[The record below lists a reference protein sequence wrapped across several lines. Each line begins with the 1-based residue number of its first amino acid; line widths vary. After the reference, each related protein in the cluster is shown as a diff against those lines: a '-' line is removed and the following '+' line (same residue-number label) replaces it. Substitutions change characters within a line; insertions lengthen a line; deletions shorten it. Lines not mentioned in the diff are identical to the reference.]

1 MYCPKCGQQQ
11 VPEEVRFCSRC
22 GFPLG
27 PVSELLSQGGSAS
40 LFPMGGASS
49 ELSPRQKGIR
59 QGAIMMLSTLLIVPV
74 VIFLLVAMLGMPG
87 ELIPLTAVL
96 LFMGGLMRIL
106 YAVFLEDNDSGSKP
120 NAMPHYIPPP
130 MPQARLST
138 PARGSAL
145 PPANSAPAPAWRRPV
160 DTSELVSPPSVTE
173 NTTRLL
179 DERPDQQSSEKR
191 G

>member
-11 VPEEVRFCSRC
+11 VPDDVRFCSRC

-27 PVSELLSQGGSAS
+27 AVSEVLANDGALSIFQMGSAS
-40 LFPMGGASS
+40 SG
-49 ELSPRQKGIR
+49 LSPRQRGIR
-59 QGAIMMLSTLLIVPV
+59 QGAIMMLSTMLVVPV
-74 VIFLLVAMLGMPG
+74 VIFLLVAMLNLPG

-106 YAVFLEDNDSGSKP
+106 YAVFLEDNHISGQP
-120 NAMPHYIPPP
+120 NAMPNYVPPP
-130 MPQARLST
+130 MPPARLST

-145 PPANSAPAPAWRRPV
+145 PPAQSTPVPAWRRPV

-179 DERPDQQSSEKR
+179 DERPDK
-191 G
+191 

>member
-11 VPEEVRFCSRC
+11 VPEDVRFCARC

-27 PVSELLSQGGSAS
+27 AVSELISQGGSPS
-40 LFPMGGASS
+40 LFQMGGALS

-87 ELIPLTAVL
+87 ELIPLTAVI

-106 YAVFLEDNDSGSKP
+106 YAVFLEENYVHSQPD
-120 NAMPHYIPPP
+120 AVPHYVPPP
-130 MPQARLST
+130 MPPARLSA

-145 PPANSAPAPAWRRPV
+145 PPAQNAPAPAWRRPV

-179 DERPDQQSSEKR
+179 DERPDK
-191 G
+191 

>member
-11 VPEEVRFCSRC
+11 VPEDVRFCSRC

-27 PVSELLSQGGSAS
+27 TVLELLSQGGSLS
-40 LFPMGGASS
+40 PFQMGGASS

-87 ELIPLTAVL
+87 ELIPLTAVI

-106 YAVFLEDNDSGSKP
+106 YAVFLEENYVNSK
-120 NAMPHYIPPP
+120 ADAVPHYVPPP
-130 MPQARLST
+130 MPQARLSA
-138 PARGSAL
+138 PSRGSAL
-145 PPANSAPAPAWRRPV
+145 PPAQSTPAPAWRRPA

-179 DERPDQQSSEKR
+179 DERPDK
-191 G
+191 

>member
-11 VPEEVRFCSRC
+11 IPEDVRFCSRC

-27 PVSELLSQGGSAS
+27 AVSELLSQGGSLS
-40 LFPMGGASS
+40 LFHMGGTSS
-49 ELSPRQKGIR
+49 EISPRQKGIR

-87 ELIPLTAVL
+87 ELIPLTAVI
-96 LFMGGLMRIL
+96 LFMGGLLRML
-106 YAVFLEDNDSGSKP
+106 YAVFLEDNHPVSKP
-120 NAMPHYIPPP
+120 DVMPHYVPPP
-130 MPQARLST
+130 MPPARLST

-145 PPANSAPAPAWRRPV
+145 PPAQSNPVPAWRRPV

-179 DERPDQQSSEKR
+179 DERPDK
-191 G
+191 

>member
-27 PVSELLSQGGSAS
+27 AVSDLLSHGGSHS
-40 LFPMGGASS
+40 LFQTGGASY

-74 VIFLLVAMLGMPG
+74 VIFLLVAMLRMPG
-87 ELIPLTAVL
+87 ELIPLTAVI

-106 YAVFLEDNDSGSKP
+106 YAVFLEENQPVNKP
-120 NAMPHYIPPP
+120 DAMPHYVPPP
-130 MPQARLST
+130 MPSARLNA

-145 PPANSAPAPAWRRPV
+145 PPAQSTPAPAWRRPV

-179 DERPDQQSSEKR
+179 DERPDK
-191 G
+191 